1 MKKNKESENNVQ
13 NSIKSKKLLNSSE
26 AGAFSQVGKHFKKII
41 YITSLAGMGLFLNSC
56 LVGYVAT
63 EPAYVEYS
71 RPPRPS
77 NLYIW
82 VDGDWA
88 WSYQSH
94 SYVQRTG
101 YWEKP
106 RQNQTF
112 VTGYWQSTPKG
123 KSWAPGHWQKQNK
136 QENRRGKQ

>member
-1 MKKNKESENNVQ
+1 MKNNKDLKNDVQ
-13 NSIKSKKLLNSSE
+13 DSIKSKLLLNSSE
-26 AGAFSQVGKHFKKII
+26 TGLISRAGVNFKKII
-41 YITSLAGMGLFLNSC
+41 YIASLAGMGLFLNSC

-71 RPPRPS
+71 RPPRPN

-88 WSYQSH
+88 WSNQSH
-94 SYVQRTG
+94 AYVQRTG

-112 VTGYWQSTPKG
+112 VTGHWQTTAKG
-123 KSWAPGHWQKQNK
+123 KSWSNGHWQKEVRNNNK
-136 QENRRGKQ
+136 PRR